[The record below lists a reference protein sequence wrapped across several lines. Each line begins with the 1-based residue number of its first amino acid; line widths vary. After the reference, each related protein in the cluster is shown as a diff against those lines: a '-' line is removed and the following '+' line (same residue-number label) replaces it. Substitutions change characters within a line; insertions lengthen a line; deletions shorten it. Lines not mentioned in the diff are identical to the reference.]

1 MDTGGAGRHSPRNS
15 IPKFA
20 MIVAIQGISG
30 SFHHQVALLNF
41 GEQAQVLPFLT
52 FEEVAKSVAS
62 GTASVGVMAIENS
75 IAGAILPNYDLI
87 DRYELSIYEEYY
99 LPISHH
105 LMALPGQSITDLTE
119 VRSHPMALLQCK
131 AFLAQWPKIRLIDDQ
146 DTASV
151 AKRIQEEQLLGVA
164 AIASEIAAASY
175 GLEILAPQIQTVK
188 DNFTRFIFLT
198 REKSKAQEEANKV
211 SFKITIRNEAGGL
224 AKLLTML
231 AEKNLNLSKI
241 QSIPI
246 MDKPWDYA
254 FFIDAEFKDPA
265 SYQEAVAQMS
275 KEFGEL
281 KIFGEYRSRKG

>member
-1 MDTGGAGRHSPRNS
+1 MDAGGAGWHSPRNS
-15 IPKFA
+15 FPKYA

-105 LMALPGQSITDLTE
+105 LMALPGQSIADLTE

-198 REKSKAQEEANKV
+198 REKSKTQEEANKV

-241 QSIPI
+241 QSIPL

-265 SYQEAVAQMS
+265 SYEEAVAQMS

>member
-1 MDTGGAGRHSPRNS
+1 M
-15 IPKFA
+15 K
-20 MIVAIQGISG
+20 VAIQGIPG

-41 GEQAQVLPFLT
+41 GKDAQVLPFMS

-62 GTASVGVMAIENS
+62 EDAKVGVMAIENS

-87 DRYELSIYEEYY
+87 DRYELFIHEEYY
-99 LPISHH
+99 LPISHQF
-105 LMALPGQSITDLTE
+105 MALPGQTVADIFE

-131 AFLAQWPKIRLIDDQ
+131 TFFSQHPHIKLIDDL

-151 AKRIQEEQLLGVA
+151 AKRIQDENLRGVA
-164 AIASEIAAASY
+164 AIASEIAAETY
-175 GLEILAPQIQTVK
+175 GLEILAPHIQSVQ

-198 REKSKAQEEANKV
+198 KEKSKRKEIPNEV

-231 AEKNLNLSKI
+231 AGKNLNLSKI
-241 QSIPI
+241 QSIPL

-254 FFIDAEFKDPA
+254 FFIDAEFESEKA
-265 SYQEAVAQMS
+265 YQEAVEQM
-275 KEFGEL
+275 KANYGEL
-281 KIFGEYRSRKG
+281 KVFGEYRSRKG

>member
-198 REKSKAQEEANKV
+198 REKSKTQEEANKV

-241 QSIPI
+241 QSIPL

-254 FFIDAEFKDPA
+254 FFIDAEFKDPS

-275 KEFGEL
+275 REFGEL

>member
-1 MDTGGAGRHSPRNS
+1 MDAGGAGRHSPRNS
-15 IPKFA
+15 IPKHA

-41 GEQAQVLPFLT
+41 GEQAEVLPFLT

-198 REKSKAQEEANKV
+198 REKSKTQEEANKV

-241 QSIPI
+241 QSIPL

>member
-1 MDTGGAGRHSPRNS
+1 M
-15 IPKFA
+15 K
-20 MIVAIQGISG
+20 VAIQGIPG

-41 GEQAQVLPFLT
+41 GKEAQVLPFMS

-62 GTASVGVMAIENS
+62 GAAEVGIMAIENS

-87 DRYELSIYEEYY
+87 DRYDLFIHEEYY
-99 LPISHH
+99 LPISHQF
-105 LMALPGQSITDLTE
+105 MALPGQTIADITE

-131 AFLAQWPKIRLIDDQ
+131 NFLSQYPQIQLIDDL

-151 AKRIQEEQLLGVA
+151 AKRIQEERLLGVA
-164 AIASEIAAASY
+164 AIASEIAAATY
-175 GLEILAPQIQTVK
+175 GLEILAPQIQTVQ

-198 REKSKAQEEANKV
+198 KEKSNRKEAPNKV

-231 AEKNLNLSKI
+231 ADKSLNLSKI
-241 QSIPI
+241 QSIPL

-254 FFIDAEFKDPA
+254 FFIDAEFTA
-265 SYQEAVAQMS
+265 EQTYQEAVEQM
-275 KEFGEL
+275 KAEYGDL
-281 KIFGEYRSRKG
+281 KIFGEYTSRKGWRDLQTGFKG

>member
-1 MDTGGAGRHSPRNS
+1 M
-15 IPKFA
+15 K
-20 MIVAIQGISG
+20 VAIQGIPG

-41 GEQAQVLPFLT
+41 GKDAQVLPFMS

-62 GTASVGVMAIENS
+62 EDAKVGVMAIENS

-87 DRYELSIYEEYY
+87 DRYELFIHEEYY
-99 LPISHH
+99 LPISHQF
-105 LMALPGQSITDLTE
+105 MALPGQTVADIFE

-131 AFLAQWPKIRLIDDQ
+131 TFFSQHPQIKLIDDL

-151 AKRIQEEQLLGVA
+151 AKRIQDENLRGVA
-164 AIASEIAAASY
+164 AIASEIAAETY
-175 GLEILAPQIQTVK
+175 GLEILAPHIQSVQ

-198 REKSKAQEEANKV
+198 KEKSKRKEIPNKV

-231 AEKNLNLSKI
+231 ADKNLNLSKI
-241 QSIPI
+241 QSIPL

-254 FFIDAEFKDPA
+254 FFIDAEFESEKA
-265 SYQEAVAQMS
+265 YQEAVEQM
-275 KEFGEL
+275 KANYGEL
-281 KIFGEYRSRKG
+281 KVFGEYRSRKG

>member
-1 MDTGGAGRHSPRNS
+1 MN
-15 IPKFA
+15 
-20 MIVAIQGISG
+20 VAIQGIPG

-41 GEQAQVLPFLT
+41 GEGSKILPFLT
-52 FEEVAKSVAS
+52 FEEVAKSVAN
-62 GTASVGVMAIENS
+62 GKAAVGIMAIENS

-87 DRYELSIYEEYY
+87 DRYELFIHEEYY

-105 LMALPGQSITDLTE
+105 LMALPGQSITDLTA

-131 AFLAQWPKIRLIDDQ
+131 AFLAQWPKIQLIDDQ

-198 REKSKAQEEANKV
+198 REKSNAREIANKV

-241 QSIPI
+241 QSIPLL
-246 MDKPWDYA
+246 DKPWDYA
-254 FFIDAEFKDPA
+254 FFIDAEFA
-265 SYQEAVAQMS
+265 EEQAYQEAVEQMQTNY
-275 KEFGEL
+275 GEL